1 MKLTIADVARKCGVS
16 VATVS
21 RVMNGNYPVKAE
33 TKAKVLKTIKELN
46 YIPSMQAKEFT
57 KQKSTTIGVIVPS
70 INNMFFTDV
79 VNSIEKYLKEHGYS
93 IILCCSNGNE
103 EDEISSVQNLIS
115 RNVSGI
121 IIVTPNTNNVKSGF
135 YDGISNQI
143 PITFINGY
151 NNISNISS
159 VSNDEKE
166 GALISLNYLLENN
179 HKNILFIRGE
189 NSYSYDIKE
198 TAYIEFMNDI
208 NNFSYKNIINI
219 GEGNIIETVD
229 NTTNKLIH
237 ILNDRKDITAIFTCN
252 DLMALGVINACKKLN
267 LDVPKDISVIG
278 YDNILLSKL
287 IEPKLTTID
296 QNMALLGSNA
306 SMLLLEKINCN
317 NEFSKRIILNNHIV
331 KRETVCKV

>member
-93 IILCCSNGNE
+93 IILCCSNDNE

-135 YDGISNQI
+135 YDGISNKI

-151 NNISNISS
+151 NNVSNISS

-198 TAYIEFMNDI
+198 TAYIEFMKNI
-208 NNFSYKNIINI
+208 NNFSYENIINI

-229 NTTNKLIH
+229 NTTNKLLN
-237 ILNDRKDITAIFTCN
+237 ILSDRKDITAIFACN

-267 LDVPKDISVIG
+267 LDVPKDVSIIG

-331 KRETVCKV
+331 KRETVCTI

>member
-115 RNVSGI
+115 RN
-121 IIVTPNTNNVKSGF
+121 
-135 YDGISNQI
+135 ISRN
-143 PITFINGY
+143 
-151 NNISNISS
+151 
-159 VSNDEKE
+159 
-166 GALISLNYLLENN
+166 
-179 HKNILFIRGE
+179 
-189 NSYSYDIKE
+189 
-198 TAYIEFMNDI
+198 
-208 NNFSYKNIINI
+208 
-219 GEGNIIETVD
+219 
-229 NTTNKLIH
+229 
-237 ILNDRKDITAIFTCN
+237 
-252 DLMALGVINACKKLN
+252 
-267 LDVPKDISVIG
+267 
-278 YDNILLSKL
+278 
-287 IEPKLTTID
+287 
-296 QNMALLGSNA
+296 
-306 SMLLLEKINCN
+306 
-317 NEFSKRIILNNHIV
+317 
-331 KRETVCKV
+331 